1 MFGWY
6 DLNIQYRKLI
16 KAKNH
21 ELIFPRKNGLI
32 RDFNPEV
39 RILKILTSIDSY
51 QNDKFL
57 LKIIK
62 FVKNPA
68 WKTPWVRKPGNSV
81 ENVY

>member
-32 RDFNPEV
+32 RDFNPEG

-51 QNDKFL
+51 QDDKFYR
-57 LKIIK
+57 KI
-62 FVKNPA
+62 KNPA
-68 WKTPWVRKPGNSV
+68 WKTPWVQKPGNSV
-81 ENVY
+81 ENGF

>member
-32 RDFNPEV
+32 RDFNPQG
-39 RILKILTSIDSY
+39 RILKIITSIDSSHNY
-51 QNDKFL
+51 KFL

-62 FVKNPA
+62 FF
-68 WKTPWVRKPGNSV
+68 
-81 ENVY
+81 

>member
-32 RDFNPEV
+32 RDFNPEG
-39 RILKILTSIDSY
+39 RILKTLRLLTVIRMINFYS
-51 QNDKFL
+51 KL
-57 LKIIK
+57 
-62 FVKNPA
+62 
-68 WKTPWVRKPGNSV
+68 
-81 ENVY
+81 

>member
-32 RDFNPEV
+32 RDFNPEG

-51 QNDKFL
+51 QDDKFY
-57 LKIIK
+57 
-62 FVKNPA
+62 
-68 WKTPWVRKPGNSV
+68 RKL
-81 ENVY
+81 

>member
-16 KAKNH
+16 RAKNH

-32 RDFNPEV
+32 RDFNPEG
-39 RILKILTSIDSY
+39 RIFNILTSIKTY
-51 QNDKFL
+51 RMKTHN

-62 FVKNPA
+62 LFENPA
-68 WKTPWVRKPGNSV
+68 WETPWEPKLGNSV
-81 ENVY
+81 ENVC